1 MPPTWSR
8 ALSSHHH
15 VKVLAAP
22 PRMPPSTWLRRL
34 RPCVLLFPRARS
46 FRAGASLRVV
56 VRTICLTV
64 WLLGASV
71 HLGKETFLT
80 ALIVQTS
87 NMAWNPKHSNYKRD
101 FGGAFQAQLER
112 CQLLIVKFQS
122 GKQCFQWQV
131 KR

>member
-56 VRTICLTV
+56 VRTICLPV

-80 ALIVQTS
+80 ALVQTS
-87 NMAWNPKHSNYKRD
+87 NMAWHP
-101 FGGAFQAQLER
+101 
-112 CQLLIVKFQS
+112 
-122 GKQCFQWQV
+122 
-131 KR
+131 

>member
-1 MPPTWSR
+1 MPPTCSR

-34 RPCVLLFPRARS
+34 RPRVLLFPRARS
-46 FRAGASLRVV
+46 FRAGASLCVV
-56 VRTICLTV
+56 ARTICLPV

-87 NMAWNPKHSNYKRD
+87 NMAWHP
-101 FGGAFQAQLER
+101 
-112 CQLLIVKFQS
+112 
-122 GKQCFQWQV
+122 
-131 KR
+131 